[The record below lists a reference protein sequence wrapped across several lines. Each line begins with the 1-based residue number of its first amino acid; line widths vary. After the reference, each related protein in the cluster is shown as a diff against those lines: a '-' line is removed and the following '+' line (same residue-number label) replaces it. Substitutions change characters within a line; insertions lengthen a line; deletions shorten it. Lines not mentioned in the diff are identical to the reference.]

1 MENQAR
7 SDATSEGNTT
17 PSIVTDIVAQL
28 AAALRDIINPGQR
41 DSDLPRYD
49 GTYPAANF
57 FQQYDD
63 IAGRAY
69 LTETKRLQKLPAQ
82 LSGEPLTFFRQLD
95 LANKSYDQARQILI
109 DLYPGTVE
117 VSFSKFLAL
126 KLTPQT
132 TLQGYYK
139 EKTAM
144 GLQLNL
150 PTDIILESLT
160 EGLPTADQRLV
171 RTVSPNTLKD
181 WHDLM
186 ARIKGSSVPA
196 PARPTPEPTSSR
208 HDGHI
213 TLARE
218 QPSRPYNM
226 PPRFF
231 STPRLPR
238 HADSSVPSQP
248 PSPCHYCRG
257 NHWNAQCPRRQP
269 SGRNNVFYQET
280 TGRQPRTSPSTA
292 RSQPARS
299 APSSDTTVQT
309 TPRSEEIGD
318 SKLPFVIL
326 SLNTLSNFK
335 LKIDLCNF
343 LVFQN
348 EAPLPPTVYH
358 FSLVNDSCNYGKS
371 LENSS
376 KRASLATYQHNPSM
390 HVSDTSRHG
399 LSYMSPSHE
408 TISNCDFASPKKRV
422 DMPQNN
428 VFNDCIPNYTTNV
441 CQIPASQSC
450 SNSNIPL
457 SFLDIINRYSHI
469 FSSNKFDVPKLKIPP
484 VKIHTLSD
492 KIIALRPYRAS
503 LVDQREIQEQVNQML
518 KFGIIEP
525 SFSPYASPVT
535 LVTKKDKTKRFCV
548 DFRKLNEIICPDVH
562 PLPLI
567 ETVLDKLAHAK
578 IFTNVDLSS
587 AFWQVEIEPSS
598 RNLLAFVT
606 LEGQYQ
612 FSRLPFGLRNSP
624 QIYERALSQV
634 IQKYELDFI
643 AHYFDDFVIFSN
655 TIEEHAQ
662 HIQKFFLV
670 CQEENIKLNYNKCEF
685 FKTQIEFLG
694 YTIKSGTYTPQIKNL
709 DVINAIKV
717 PTNLKTFQSFLGAI
731 NVYNKFIPNYAQ
743 LRTPL
748 NKLLKKDTTW
758 EWDNQCQT
766 SFEALKESL
775 TSQPILHL
783 FKEGLPCQLY
793 CDASLLGIAG
803 VLKQQYPDGT
813 LYPVQ
818 FYSRALRPHE
828 KNYTISELECLA
840 IIECVDKFR
849 VYLTGVKFTIFTD
862 HHALQWLKT
871 IKNPTGRLFRW
882 SLKMSTYE
890 YEIRY
895 IKGSKQHEADLL
907 SRNPFCGFLS
917 AAQIKEKQPLEL
929 PYPNATIN
937 PEGLHT
943 LTRKGVTKVIV
954 PPSLQHTLINKT
966 HSINHSS
973 SSSQIL
979 LSTALIRVNDLY
991 GNSCMARALVDTGS
1005 QRTLITDSLRKTL
1018 NLPMNYS
1025 DASMYG
1031 IGDNCL
1037 EKPLGE
1043 VDITFSPHYSSML
1056 FTAKALILNKITC
1069 NLPNFVME
1077 RTRWPHLVGLR
1088 LADPT
1093 FDKPAPIDII
1103 IGADIAPSMYTGQI
1117 RFQNERGPTAC
1128 NSKLGWLLSGK
1139 IMAQQSDGSLNHSVL
1154 TFCATFI
1161 DNQLKKFWEL
1171 DSIPP
1176 CTQPIRT
1183 KEEMDCE
1190 QHFKTNVSRITT
1202 GRYQVRLPFRV
1213 TPNFG
1218 NSRRVAFKRF
1228 LSLENK
1234 LLKSEQLYSRYKLFM
1249 KEYSSL
1255 NIMQIISAVD
1265 IPKSPSQVYYMP
1277 HHCVLKEES
1286 TTTNL
1291 RVVFDASA
1299 CSDDS
1304 PSLNKALHIGPKLQT
1319 DIFDLLLRF
1328 RTFFVALSA
1337 DIEKMYRQILIHPD
1351 DSDYQRVLWRDS
1363 PSEAIQEYK
1372 LTTITYG
1379 TACAPYLAIRTLHQ
1393 LADDEAMNYPV
1404 ASEIVKRDFY
1414 VDDLLTGADTVEE
1427 AQVLIRQIIALLA
1440 EGGFPIRKWVS
1451 NSPKIL
1457 DFLPKDQ
1464 KGINQSFDFKDLPS
1478 VKLLGILWD
1487 PTLDSF
1493 TIRVRPPDIQV
1504 NSKRSL
1510 LSLIARI
1517 YDPLGWMAPL
1527 VIIFKIMLQKLW
1539 AKGCNWDERLP
1550 ECIQRQW
1557 TGIEGDINQL
1567 NKISIPRYIPC
1578 RNSFLTL
1585 ELHGF
1590 CDSSEK
1596 AYAAV
1601 ICVKF
1606 CKHDGSID
1614 ISLIAS
1620 KTKVAPIKALSLPR
1634 LELCSALLLAN
1645 LFVAVKESLS
1655 LHFDQIFL
1663 WSDSTI
1669 ALNWLKSESKR
1680 WKTFV
1685 TNRVSTIQRKTPPH
1699 SWFHVPGSENPA
1711 DLATRGLTPAQLVDN
1726 QLWWQ
1731 GPHWLQDSSVES
1743 YVDLPPSDDL
1753 SPETLIEERSTIL
1766 VYHSIMGPMPEL
1778 LLKYSSWIRTVDV
1791 MAFCLRFISNCKSTN
1806 KSLNRFLSALE
1817 IHNATV
1823 KVIILIQN
1831 QDFIQEIGW
1840 LRNKGFVSGKS
1851 NLRFLNPFLDAD
1863 GILRV
1868 GGRLQHSNLDSNRK
1882 HPIILP
1888 KRHHCTDL
1896 IIEHYHKQSLHSGLQ
1911 TTLSM
1916 ISQKYWII
1924 SCKAV
1929 VKRVLNRC
1937 ITCFKHRSKTVTQIM
1952 AIPDEVVD
1960 DLSHISRWKCIQSM
1974 KNSFWKKWSQD
1985 YLNLL
1990 QARPRW
1996 HRTHQDLQS
2005 GQLVLMKQDSTP
2017 PHHWPLARIIKTY
2030 KGPDGHVRV
2039 VDLRTPKN
2047 VLKRPITKIAP
2058 LPFKE

>member
-1 MENQAR
+1 MNIANEMLDSVRDDPNLLQRVITGDESWVYGYDVETKAQSSQWKLPHEPRPKKAR
-7 SDATSEGNTT
+7 KVRSNVKVLLTVFFDCRGVVHHEFLPQGRTVNKEYYLQVMRNLREAIRQKRPDLWKNKNWLLHHDNAPAHTSLLVLKLAKYKSLDIAEKFKITYNAVKEIDSMLVSINRLLDGIKQDKSISEEFSIKLPKFQLPLFSGNF
-17 PSIVTDIVAQL
+17 SEWLGFKEIFIKVIDQNRAL
-28 AAALRDIINPGQR
+28 ANSQKLQYLVSALRGD
-41 DSDLPRYD
+41 
-49 GTYPAANF
+49 AA
-57 FQQYDD
+57 
-63 IAGRAY
+63 
-69 LTETKRLQKLPAQ
+69 
-82 LSGEPLTFFRQLD
+82 
-95 LANKSYDQARQILI
+95 
-109 DLYPGTVE
+109 
-117 VSFSKFLAL
+117 
-126 KLTPQT
+126 
-132 TLQGYYK
+132 
-139 EKTAM
+139 
-144 GLQLNL
+144 
-150 PTDIILESLT
+150 
-160 EGLPTADQRLV
+160 RLV
-171 RTVSPNTLKD
+171 RAFSISDENYSIAWQTLIHRYDNKRE
-181 WHDLM
+181 L
-186 ARIKGSSVPA
+186 AFRQIQKFLNLKFIKG
-196 PARPTPEPTSSR
+196 
-208 HDGHI
+208 
-213 TLARE
+213 
-218 QPSRPYNM
+218 
-226 PPRFF
+226 
-231 STPRLPR
+231 
-238 HADSSVPSQP
+238 DSDKAL
-248 PSPCHYCRG
+248 Y
-257 NHWNAQCPRRQP
+257 
-269 SGRNNVFYQET
+269 E
-280 TGRQPRTSPSTA
+280 
-292 RSQPARS
+292 
-299 APSSDTTVQT
+299 
-309 TPRSEEIGD
+309 
-318 SKLPFVIL
+318 
-326 SLNTLSNFK
+326 
-335 LKIDLCNF
+335 
-343 LVFQN
+343 
-348 EAPLPPTVYH
+348 
-358 FSLVNDSCNYGKS
+358 
-371 LENSS
+371 
-376 KRASLATYQHNPSM
+376 
-390 HVSDTSRHG
+390 
-399 LSYMSPSHE
+399 
-408 TISNCDFASPKKRV
+408 
-422 DMPQNN
+422 
-428 VFNDCIPNYTTNV
+428 
-441 CQIPASQSC
+441 
-450 SNSNIPL
+450 
-457 SFLDIINRYSHI
+457 FLDICNEGVQNLS
-469 FSSNKFDVPKLKIPP
+469 
-484 VKIHTLSD
+484 TLG
-492 KIIALRPYRAS
+492 LERNT
-503 LVDQREIQEQVNQML
+503 LVDLILIYIIQ
-518 KFGIIEP
+518 
-525 SFSPYASPVT
+525 S
-535 LVTKKDKTKRFCV
+535 
-548 DFRKLNEIICPDVH
+548 KLD
-562 PLPLI
+562 
-567 ETVLDKLAHAK
+567 
-578 IFTNVDLSS
+578 
-587 AFWQVEIEPSS
+587 
-598 RNLLAFVT
+598 
-606 LEGQYQ
+606 
-612 FSRLPFGLRNSP
+612 NS
-624 QIYERALSQV
+624 
-634 IQKYELDFI
+634 
-643 AHYFDDFVIFSN
+643 
-655 TIEEHAQ
+655 
-662 HIQKFFLV
+662 
-670 CQEENIKLNYNKCEF
+670 
-685 FKTQIEFLG
+685 
-694 YTIKSGTYTPQIKNL
+694 
-709 DVINAIKV
+709 
-717 PTNLKTFQSFLGAI
+717 
-731 NVYNKFIPNYAQ
+731 
-743 LRTPL
+743 
-748 NKLLKKDTTW
+748 LKKDW
-758 EWDNQCQT
+758 ELHIDVQGYPSYEELITFLEKYARSRANLRLRET
-766 SFEALKESL
+766 SK
-775 TSQPILHL
+775 TSPKPNRVYSHATSVSRPNSHAACTPCMLCKNPHLLAKCHL
-783 FKEGLPCQLY
+783 FQNKSLQERWRFVKDNGLCYNCLRSNHFVY
-793 CDASLLGIAG
+793 ACKYTAVCG
-803 VLKQQYPDGT
+803 VCKLK
-813 LYPVQ
+813 
-818 FYSRALRPHE
+818 H
-828 KNYTISELECLA
+828 
-840 IIECVDKFR
+840 
-849 VYLTGVKFTIFTD
+849 
-862 HHALQWLKT
+862 
-871 IKNPTGRLFRW
+871 
-882 SLKMSTYE
+882 
-890 YEIRY
+890 
-895 IKGSKQHEADLL
+895 
-907 SRNPFCGFLS
+907 
-917 AAQIKEKQPLEL
+917 
-929 PYPNATIN
+929 
-937 PEGLHT
+937 HT
-943 LTRKGVTKVIV
+943 LLHAFSSESHDSISLPGPKHAVESSNANRVDSSGRSNVNSSARLNSVI
-954 PPSLQHTLINKT
+954 QT

-1018 NLPMNYS
+1018 NLPVNYS
-1025 DASMYG
+1025 DASMYS
-1031 IGDNCL
+1031 IGDNYL
-1037 EKPLGE
+1037 DKPLGE
-1043 VDITFSPHYSSML
+1043 VDITFSPHYSNML

-1077 RTRWPHLVGLR
+1077 RSRWPHLVGLR

-1103 IGADIAPSMYTGQI
+1103 IGADIAPSMYTGQV
-1117 RFQNERGPTAC
+1117 RFQYERGPTAC

-1139 IMAQQSDGSLNHSVL
+1139 IMAQQSDGSLHHSVL
-1154 TFCATFI
+1154 TFCATSV
-1161 DNQLKKFWEL
+1161 DNQLRRFWEL

-1176 CTQPIRT
+1176 CAQPILT

-1190 QHFKTNVSRITT
+1190 QHFRANVLRTTT
-1202 GRYQVRLPFRV
+1202 GRHQVRLPFRV

-1234 LLKSEQLYSRYKLFM
+1234 LLKSEQLYSRYNFFM

-1255 NIMQIISAVD
+1255 NHMQIISAVD
-1265 IPKSPSQVYYMP
+1265 IPKSSSQVYYMP

-1291 RVVFDASA
+1291 RVVFDASV
-1299 CSDDS
+1299 CSDYS

-1363 PSEAIQEYK
+1363 PSDAIQEYK

-1487 PTLDSF
+1487 PSLDSF
-1493 TIRVRPPDIQV
+1493 TIRVKPPDIQV
-1504 NSKRSL
+1504 SSKRSL
-1510 LSLIARI
+1510 LSLIAII

-1578 RNSFLTL
+1578 RSSILTL

-1601 ICVKF
+1601 IYVKS
-1606 CKHDGSID
+1606 CKHNGSID

-1634 LELCSALLLAN
+1634 
-1645 LFVAVKESLS
+1645 FAVGK
-1655 LHFDQIFL
+1655 FICC
-1663 WSDSTI
+1663 
-1669 ALNWLKSESKR
+1669 
-1680 WKTFV
+1680 
-1685 TNRVSTIQRKTPPH
+1685 
-1699 SWFHVPGSENPA
+1699 GSENPA

-1731 GPHWLQDSSVES
+1731 GPHWLQDPSVNS
-1743 YVDLPPSDDL
+1743 YIDLPSSDEL

-1806 KSLNRFLSALE
+1806 KSLNRFLSASE

-1823 KVIILIQN
+1823 KIIILIQN
-1831 QDFIQEIGW
+1831 QDFIQDIGW

-1868 GGRLQHSNLDSNRK
+1868 GGRLQHSNLDYSRK

-1924 SCKAV
+1924 SCKAA

-1937 ITCFKHRSKTVTQIM
+1937 ITCFKHRSKVVTQIM
-1952 AIPDEVVD
+1952 GELPLERVVPSRPFQRVGVDLAGPIITKPMLKRSKILFKTYIVLFICFTTKAIHLEVVSDLTAEAFIATLRRFTSRRGLPSDIFSDNATNFKLANRVLLDFYRELDIQNFCAQRGIRWHFIPPSAPHFGGLWEAGIKSVKSHLIKVTKSAILNFEEFYTLLTQIEAILNSRPLLPLDSNFDSYEALTPSHFLIGSPILAIPDEVVD

-1974 KNSFWKKWSQD
+1974 KNIFWKKWSQD

-1996 HRTHQDLQS
+1996 HRTHEDLQS

-2017 PHHWPLARIIKTY
+2017 PHHWSLARIIKTY

-2039 VDLRTPKN
+2039 VDLKTPKN

>member
-1 MENQAR
+1 MEQKLKQRICIEFCVKLQISATETFEMLNKAFPNDAPKRTTVFEWDYRFKAGKISIENDLRQGRPKFQRTDENLKKTPAKFIPR
-7 SDATSEGNTT
+7 FLTNEQKLCRLATCEDMLEMIRTDPEWKDKTITGDETWFYGYDLKPSVNLPSGEVRGSDLKKRPEKWTNGDWILHHDNSRPHTAHLTRFLAKNGTQILPQPPYS
-17 PSIVTDIVAQL
+17 PDIAPNDLFLFPKLKAVL
-28 AAALRDIINPGQR
+28 KGRHFDTRDDIIEKP
-41 DSDLPRYD
+41 P
-49 GTYPAANF
+49 
-57 FQQYDD
+57 
-63 IAGRAY
+63 
-69 LTETKRLQKLPAQ
+69 
-82 LSGEPLTFFRQLD
+82 
-95 LANKSYDQARQILI
+95 
-109 DLYPGTVE
+109 
-117 VSFSKFLAL
+117 LAL
-126 KLTPQT
+126 KSIPKEAYKNCFDKWEKRWRCKPGLPRSCLDGTKTDHFLCRTFLYKEHQDRIGFELGGKREQHFGAPCEELYNAKRNYSRNLYLCEEAT
-132 TLQGYYK
+132 TLRGSYNSARK
-139 EKTAM
+139 
-144 GLQLNL
+144 LQLCEEATTLRGSYNSARKLQLCEEATTLRGSYNSARKLRFKWKAIELHRNQQGQVNPSLVSQPNRHLHSFYILSIKTKENL
-150 PTDIILESLT
+150 HTLKLNLDSQVLKLAKYKSLNIADKFKITYNAVKEIDSMLVSINKLLDGIKQDISTSEECSIK
-160 EGLPTADQRLV
+160 LPKFQLPLFSGNFSEWLGFKEIFIKVIDQNRALANSQKLQYLVSALRGDAARLV
-171 RTVSPNTLKD
+171 RAFSISDENYSIAWQTLIHRYDNK
-181 WHDLM
+181 
-186 ARIKGSSVPA
+186 
-196 PARPTPEPTSSR
+196 
-208 HDGHI
+208 
-213 TLARE
+213 RE
-218 QPSRPYNM
+218 
-226 PPRFF
+226 
-231 STPRLPR
+231 
-238 HADSSVPSQP
+238 
-248 PSPCHYCRG
+248 
-257 NHWNAQCPRRQP
+257 
-269 SGRNNVFYQET
+269 
-280 TGRQPRTSPSTA
+280 
-292 RSQPARS
+292 
-299 APSSDTTVQT
+299 
-309 TPRSEEIGD
+309 
-318 SKLPFVIL
+318 
-326 SLNTLSNFK
+326 
-335 LKIDLCNF
+335 
-343 LVFQN
+343 
-348 EAPLPPTVYH
+348 
-358 FSLVNDSCNYGKS
+358 
-371 LENSS
+371 
-376 KRASLATYQHNPSM
+376 
-390 HVSDTSRHG
+390 
-399 LSYMSPSHE
+399 
-408 TISNCDFASPKKRV
+408 
-422 DMPQNN
+422 
-428 VFNDCIPNYTTNV
+428 
-441 CQIPASQSC
+441 
-450 SNSNIPL
+450 
-457 SFLDIINRYSHI
+457 
-469 FSSNKFDVPKLKIPP
+469 
-484 VKIHTLSD
+484 
-492 KIIALRPYRAS
+492 
-503 LVDQREIQEQVNQML
+503 
-518 KFGIIEP
+518 
-525 SFSPYASPVT
+525 
-535 LVTKKDKTKRFCV
+535 
-548 DFRKLNEIICPDVH
+548 
-562 PLPLI
+562 
-567 ETVLDKLAHAK
+567 
-578 IFTNVDLSS
+578 
-587 AFWQVEIEPSS
+587 
-598 RNLLAFVT
+598 LAFR
-606 LEGQYQ
+606 Q
-612 FSRLPFGLRNSP
+612 
-624 QIYERALSQV
+624 
-634 IQKYELDFI
+634 
-643 AHYFDDFVIFSN
+643 
-655 TIEEHAQ
+655 
-662 HIQKFFLV
+662 IQKFLNLKF
-670 CQEENIKLNYNKCEF
+670 IKGDSDKALY
-685 FKTQIEFLG
+685 EFLDMSNEG
-694 YTIKSGTYTPQIKNL
+694 VQNL
-709 DVINAIKV
+709 STLGLERNTLVDLILIYII
-717 PTNLKTFQSFLGAI
+717 QSKQD
-731 NVYNKFIPNYAQ
+731 NS
-743 LRTPL
+743 
-748 NKLLKKDTTW
+748 LKKDW
-758 EWDNQCQT
+758 ELHIDVQGYPSYEELITFLEKYARSLANLRLRET
-766 SFEALKESL
+766 SK
-775 TSQPILHL
+775 TSPKPNKVYSHATSVSRPNLHAACTPCMLCKNPHLLAKCHL
-783 FKEGLPCQLY
+783 FQNKSLQERWRFVKENGLCYNCLRSNHLVY
-793 CDASLLGIAG
+793 ACKLTAVCG
-803 VLKQQYPDGT
+803 VCK
-813 LYPVQ
+813 
-818 FYSRALRPHE
+818 LRH
-828 KNYTISELECLA
+828 
-840 IIECVDKFR
+840 
-849 VYLTGVKFTIFTD
+849 
-862 HHALQWLKT
+862 
-871 IKNPTGRLFRW
+871 
-882 SLKMSTYE
+882 
-890 YEIRY
+890 
-895 IKGSKQHEADLL
+895 
-907 SRNPFCGFLS
+907 
-917 AAQIKEKQPLEL
+917 
-929 PYPNATIN
+929 
-937 PEGLHT
+937 HT
-943 LTRKGVTKVIV
+943 LLHAFSSESHDSNSLPGAIHAVESSNANRVDSSGRSNVNSSACLNWVI
-954 PPSLQHTLINKT
+954 QT

-1018 NLPMNYS
+1018 NLPVNYS
-1025 DASMYG
+1025 DASM
-1031 IGDNCL
+1031 
-1037 EKPLGE
+1037 
-1043 VDITFSPHYSSML
+1043 
-1056 FTAKALILNKITC
+1056 
-1069 NLPNFVME
+1069 
-1077 RTRWPHLVGLR
+1077 

-1103 IGADIAPSMYTGQI
+1103 IGADIAPSLYTGQV

-1154 TFCATFI
+1154 TFCATSI
-1161 DNQLKKFWEL
+1161 DNQLRKFWEL

-1176 CTQPIRT
+1176 CTQPILT

-1190 QHFKTNVSRITT
+1190 QHFKTNVSRTTT

-1249 KEYSSL
+1249 KHYSSL
-1255 NIMQIISAVD
+1255 NHMQIISAVD

-1328 RTFFVALSA
+1328 QTFFVALSA

-1351 DSDYQRVLWRDS
+1351 DSDYQRVLWCDS
-1363 PSEAIQEYK
+1363 PSDAIQEYK

-1404 ASEIVKRDFY
+1404 ASEIMKRDFY

-1487 PTLDSF
+1487 PSLDSF
-1493 TIRVRPPDIQV
+1493 TIRVKPPDIQV

-1601 ICVKF
+1601 IYVKS

-1669 ALNWLKSESKR
+1669 ALNWIKSESKR

-1685 TNRVSTIQRKTPPH
+1685 ANRVSTIQRKTPPH

-1731 GPHWLQDSSVES
+1731 GPHWLQDPSVNS
-1743 YVDLPPSDDL
+1743 YIDLPPSDEL
-1753 SPETLIEERSTIL
+1753 SPETLIEERSTIS

-1806 KSLNRFLSALE
+1806 KSLNRFLSASE

-1823 KVIILIQN
+1823 KIIILIQN
-1831 QDFIQEIGW
+1831 QDFIQDIGW
-1840 LRNKGFVSGKS
+1840 LRNKGSVSGKS

-1868 GGRLQHSNLDSNRK
+1868 GGRLQHSNLDYNRK

-1924 SCKAV
+1924 SCKAA

-1952 AIPDEVVD
+1952 GELPLERVVPSRPFQRVGVDLAGPIITKPMLKRSKILFKTYIVLFICFTTKAIHLEVVSDLTAEAFIATLRRFTSRRGLPSDIFSDNASNFKLANRVLLDFYRELDIQNFCAQRGIRWHFIPPSAPHFGGLWEAGIKSVKSHLIKVTKSAILNFEEFYTLLTQIEAILNSRPLLPLDSNFDSYEALTPSHFLIGSPILAILDEVVD

-2039 VDLRTPKN
+2039 VDLKTPKN
-2047 VLKRPITKIAP
+2047 VLKRPITKIDP